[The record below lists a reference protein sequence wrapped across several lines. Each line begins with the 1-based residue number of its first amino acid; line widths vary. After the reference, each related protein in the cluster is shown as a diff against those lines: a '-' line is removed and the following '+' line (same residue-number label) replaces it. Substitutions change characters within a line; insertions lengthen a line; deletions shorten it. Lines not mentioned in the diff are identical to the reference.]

1 MFWFFL
7 GQAEQYYNMNVSY
20 SSIFP
25 ISGIFPVYFIG
36 NEVNQSILSTLVRI
50 VDRLDSVHYDENW
63 DMEDY
68 DSYLNK

>member
-1 MFWFFL
+1 
-7 GQAEQYYNMNVSY
+7 MNISY

-25 ISGIFPVYFIG
+25 IPGIFPVYFIG

-63 DMEDY
+63 DIEDY
-68 DSYLNK
+68 DRY

>member
-1 MFWFFL
+1 
-7 GQAEQYYNMNVSY
+7 MNISY

-63 DMEDY
+63 DIEDY
-68 DSYLNK
+68 DRY